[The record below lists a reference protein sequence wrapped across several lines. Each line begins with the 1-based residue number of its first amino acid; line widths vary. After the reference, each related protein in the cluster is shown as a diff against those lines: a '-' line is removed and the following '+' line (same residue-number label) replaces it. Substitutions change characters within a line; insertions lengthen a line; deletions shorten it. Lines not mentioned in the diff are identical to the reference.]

1 MERMFAGATSFNNGD
16 PGNNRANP
24 LNWADTSK
32 VTNMQAMFNAA
43 NAFNQAIGTWN
54 TGAVTHMAAM
64 FDGAN
69 AFNQDISNWNTGAVT
84 DMGYMFKNAWAFNQV
99 INTWTASPSSCTIF
113 AYGATAWNT
122 AYPGGIN
129 ANPPLSP
136 SMVAAG
142 CGL

>member
-1 MERMFAGATSFNNGD
+1 MTNNDAANLATSCTTGVTGMDLLLFGKTTL
-16 PGNNRANP
+16 NP
-24 LNWADTSK
+24 NLSSWDTAA
-32 VTNMQAMFNAA
+32 VTNMNNMFRNAA
-43 NAFNQAIGTWN
+43 AFNQDISKWN
-54 TGAVTHMAAM
+54 TGAVT
-64 FDGAN
+64 N
-69 AFNQDISNWNTGAVT
+69 
-84 DMGYMFKNAWAFNQV
+84 MGYMFKNAWAFNQV